1 MRLSCFRKMMSE
13 FKAALND
20 TGIEIF
26 DDSLLED
33 ILRHPSEDCLDSDAS
48 CDNGEGCYSPEERCD
63 RYVQCNDNSD
73 EAGCSCSDY
82 LTKEKVC
89 DGYNDCPDG
98 SDEKGKLYFA
108 TVGYLVYFLI

>member
-1 MRLSCFRKMMSE
+1 MMSE

-98 SDEKGKLYFA
+98 SDEKGKSILHNARF
-108 TVGYLVYFLI
+108 